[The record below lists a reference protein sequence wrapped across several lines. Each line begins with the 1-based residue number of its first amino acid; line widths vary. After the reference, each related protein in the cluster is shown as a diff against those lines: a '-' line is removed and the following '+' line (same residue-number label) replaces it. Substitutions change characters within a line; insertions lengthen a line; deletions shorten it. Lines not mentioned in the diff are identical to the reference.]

1 MFPVAGNKEKNI
13 LINEKRKKN
22 GVDTEMGYCPF
33 EHKAGRAGRALG
45 CWGAR
50 RVGPGQAR
58 RRRTARGA
66 HSRGPATRQPGA
78 ATRPVGQP

>member
-1 MFPVAGNKEKNI
+1 MK
-13 LINEKRKKN
+13 NEKKKN
-22 GVDTEMGYCPF
+22 GANTEMGYCPF

-50 RVGPGQAR
+50 RAGARYGR

-66 HSRGPATRQPGA
+66 HARGPATPQPGA
-78 ATRPVGQP
+78 AT